1 MSIISSTLGKK
12 YLIAVTG
19 LIWSLFVMQH
29 MLGNLLILVG
39 PEAYNSYSHAIT
51 SNPLLLYGGEAVL
64 LLSLLAHIGLAIS
77 INLENKKARGVSYY
91 MTANGE
97 KAPSFASRTMVY
109 TGSIILVFAVYH
121 ILTFKYGA
129 FYTATYDGVEMR
141 DIHRLVIEVF
151 QNPAYVLGYILC
163 MMVLALHL
171 SHGVSSMF
179 QSWGFNHP
187 KHTPCLEKFGYVYA
201 LIVAAGFI
209 AQPLYAMM
217 QR

>member
-1 MSIISSTLGKK
+1 
-12 YLIAVTG
+12 
-19 LIWSLFVMQH
+19 
-29 MLGNLLILVG
+29 
-39 PEAYNSYSHAIT
+39 
-51 SNPLLLYGGEAVL
+51 
-64 LLSLLAHIGLAIS
+64 
-77 INLENKKARGVSYY
+77 